1 MGSARAGLR
10 GGQFG
15 GVLEGG
21 SDKKDI
27 LMTGPASLV
36 ALVDLFKKALPNFRR
51 DEFGRFPS
59 FRILFFSLP
68 TDTSGKEGDAVG
80 GFGAVALRLIGPLH
94 RPAHG
99 GRLKFAAGDGFA
111 GETFGFFDAF
121 LLRLGGPI
129 IPRFSKGGVFPG
141 EVDGSHLIGRKDLGK
156 GIFSL
161 GDEEVNLGGA
171 FIVTENKTDYLVS
184 VLEIQGD
191 VTPIVECSLKGVLA

>member
-1 MGSARAGLR
+1 
-10 GGQFG
+10 
-15 GVLEGG
+15 
-21 SDKKDI
+21 
-27 LMTGPASLV
+27 MTGPPSLV

-80 GFGAVALRLIGPLH
+80 GFGAVAFRFIGPLH

-121 LLRLGGPI
+121 FFRLGGPI
-129 IPRFSKGGVFPG
+129 IPRFSEGGVFPG
-141 EVDGSHLIGRKDLGK
+141 EVDGSHLIGRKDLGN

-161 GDEEVNLGGA
+161 GDEEVDLSRA
-171 FIVTENKTDYLVS
+171 FIVTENKSGDFVS
-184 VLEIQGD
+184 VLEIQSD
-191 VTPIVECSLKGVLA
+191 VPPIVECSLKGVLQ